1 MRTSDL
7 TGMLRAAALATSVL
21 LMAAGQARAEQVFL
35 LTTGYSLI
43 AERHELLGDR
53 IRLHASDG
61 GVTELPAALVANI
74 EERGSAAPPT
84 ATEAGAAEETDAR
97 PAVIEDIVAAE
108 SASNRLHPEL
118 LYSVI
123 AAESNFDPKA
133 LSAKGAIGLMQLMP
147 QTAAELEVDPHDP
160 AQNVQGGAQYL
171 RFLLNKYAGSSDQ
184 LVRAIAAYNAGPAAV
199 DRYNGIPPFAETQN
213 FVSRVL
219 KRFVALAGSKP
230 R

>member
-7 TGMLRAAALATSVL
+7 TVMLRAAALVTPVL

-43 AERHELLGDR
+43 AERHEFLGDR

-74 EERGSAAPPT
+74 EERAYAAPQT
-84 ATEAGAAEETDAR
+84 AETHAPEETDAG
-97 PAVIEDIVAAE
+97 PAVIEDIVAAQ

-147 QTAAELEVDPHDP
+147 QTAAELEVNPHDP
-160 AQNVQGGAQYL
+160 AENVQGGAQYL
-171 RFLLNKYAGSSDQ
+171 RFLLNKYAGSNDQ

-219 KRFVALAGSKP
+219 KRFVALKGSKP

>member
-1 MRTSDL
+1 
-7 TGMLRAAALATSVL
+7 MLRTAALAASAL
-21 LMAAGQARAEQVFL
+21 LLVVGQARAEQVFL

-43 AERHELLGDR
+43 ADRHELVGDR

-61 GVTELPAALVANI
+61 GVTELPAALIANI
-74 EERGSAAPPT
+74 EERASSVA
-84 ATEAGAAEETDAR
+84 
-97 PAVIEDIVAAE
+97 PAVEVQPTHIANSSSSAIEDIVAAE
-108 SASNRLHPEL
+108 SATNQLHPEL

-123 AAESNFDPKA
+123 AAESNFNPKA
-133 LSAKGAIGLMQLMP
+133 LSSKGAIGLMQLMP
-147 QTAAELEVDPHDP
+147 ETAADLQVNPHDL
-160 AQNVQGGAQYL
+160 AENVQGGAQYL
-171 RFLLNKYAGSSDQ
+171 RFLLNKYAGSKDQ

-219 KRFVALAGSKP
+219 KRFVALAGSQP

>member
-1 MRTSDL
+1 MRTSNL
-7 TGMLRAAALATSVL
+7 SGMLRTAALATSAL
-21 LMAAGQARAEQVFL
+21 LLIAGQARAEQVFL

-43 AERHELLGDR
+43 ADRHELVGNR

-61 GVTELPAALVANI
+61 GVTELPASLIASI
-74 EERGSAAPPT
+74 EERTPSAPP
-84 ATEAGAAEETDAR
+84 AAQAQPEQI
-97 PAVIEDIVAAE
+97 PNSSSSVIEDIVAAE
-108 SASNRLHPEL
+108 SATNQLHPEL

-123 AAESNFDPKA
+123 AAESNFNPEA
-133 LSAKGAIGLMQLMP
+133 LSSKGAIGLMQLMP
-147 QTAAELEVDPHDP
+147 ETAADLEVNPHDP
-160 AQNVQGGAQYL
+160 AENVQGGAQYL
-171 RFLLNKYAGSSDQ
+171 RFLLNKYAGSKDQ

-199 DRYNGIPPFAETQN
+199 DRYNGIPPFAETQS

>member
-1 MRTSDL
+1 
-7 TGMLRAAALATSVL
+7 MLRTATFATLALL
-21 LMAAGQARAEQVFL
+21 LIAGQARAEQVFL

-43 AERHELLGDR
+43 AERHEFVGDR

-61 GVTELPAALVANI
+61 GITELPAALIAGI
-74 EERGSAAPPT
+74 EERTSAAAP
-84 ATEAGAAEETDAR
+84 ASETQPAPQAR
-97 PAVIEDIVAAE
+97 ERVPVIEDIVAAE
-108 SASNRLHPEL
+108 STANRLHPEL

-123 AAESNFDPKA
+123 AAESNFNPKA

-147 QTAAELEVDPHDP
+147 QTAADLQVNPHDP
-160 AQNVQGGAQYL
+160 AENVQGGAQYL
-171 RFLLNKYAGSSDQ
+171 RFLLNKYAGSKDQ

-219 KRFVALAGSKP
+219 KRFITLAGPKP

>member
-1 MRTSDL
+1 
-7 TGMLRAAALATSVL
+7 MLRTAALATSAL
-21 LMAAGQARAEQVFL
+21 LLIAGQARAEQVLL

-43 AERHELLGDR
+43 AERHELVGDR

-61 GVTELPAALVANI
+61 GVTELPAVLIASI
-74 EERGSAAPPT
+74 EERASSAAPAVEVQPT
-84 ATEAGAAEETDAR
+84 QIADSSSSG
-97 PAVIEDIVAAE
+97 IEGIVAAE
-108 SASNRLHPEL
+108 SATNQLHPEL

-133 LSAKGAIGLMQLMP
+133 LSSKGAIGLMQLMP
-147 QTAAELEVDPHDP
+147 ETAADLEVNPHDP
-160 AQNVQGGAQYL
+160 AENVQGGAQYL
-171 RFLLNKYAGSSDQ
+171 RFLLNKYAGSNDQ

>member
-1 MRTSDL
+1 
-7 TGMLRAAALATSVL
+7 MLSRATLAAALL
-21 LMAAGQARAEQVFL
+21 LAAQAQAEQVFL

-43 AERHELLGDR
+43 AERHEIVGDR

-61 GVTELPAALVANI
+61 GVTELPAALVAGV
-74 EERGSAAPPT
+74 EERAAAPST
-84 ATEAGAAEETDAR
+84 TAEER
-97 PAVIEDIVAAE
+97 PAPQASADEPGIEDIVAAE
-108 SASNRLHPEL
+108 SATNRLHPEL

-123 AAESNFDPKA
+123 AAESNFNPKA
-133 LSAKGAIGLMQLMP
+133 RSSKGAIGLMQLMP
-147 QTAAELEVDPHDP
+147 ETAAELQVNPHDP

-171 RFLLNKYAGSSDQ
+171 RFLLNKYAGSTDQ

-199 DRYNGIPPFAETQN
+199 DRYNGIPPYAETQN

-219 KRFVALAGSKP
+219 KRFAALAGPKP

>member
-1 MRTSDL
+1 MSRTAIL
-7 TGMLRAAALATSVL
+7 ATAALLV
-21 LMAAGQARAEQVFL
+21 AAQAQAEQVFL
-35 LTTGYSLI
+35 LTTGYSLV
-43 AERHELLGDR
+43 AERHELVGNR

-61 GVTELPAALVANI
+61 GVTELPAALIAEI
-74 EERGSAAPPT
+74 AERAAVAAPVV
-84 ATEAGAAEETDAR
+84 EAR
-97 PAVIEDIVAAE
+97 PEPQIQASAPVIEDIVAAE
-108 SASNRLHPEL
+108 SATNRLHPEL

-123 AAESNFDPKA
+123 AAESNFNPKA

-147 QTAAELEVDPHDP
+147 ETAAELEVNPHDP

-171 RFLLNKYAGSSDQ
+171 RFLLNKYAGSKDQ

-199 DRYNGIPPFAETQN
+199 DRYNGIPPYAETQN

-219 KRFVALAGSKP
+219 KRFVALKGAAP